1 MRGVDCTACSTK
13 TFYLYTMTKQQMK
26 QIREI
31 ANRLPVVYEQ
41 CASGGEVV
49 EADAGPMFMPNVYN
63 HPVNHVRRM
72 RKAYEQ
78 LGMDGIRSY
87 LESIHQLQLK
97 RNETLKEDI
106 ASGKFSPQGD
116 SLPAD
121 SESIP
126 EDRK

>member
-1 MRGVDCTACSTK
+1 
-13 TFYLYTMTKQQMK
+13 MTKQQMK

-31 ANRLPVVYEQ
+31 ADRLPIVYEQ
-41 CASGGEVV
+41 CTSGGDVV
-49 EADAGPMFMPNVYN
+49 ESDGSNVFMPNVYN

-106 ASGKFSPQGD
+106 ASGKFTPQGD
-116 SLPAD
+116 SVP
-121 SESIP
+121 EGVEPVP

>member
-1 MRGVDCTACSTK
+1 
-13 TFYLYTMTKQQMK
+13 MTKQQMK

-41 CASGGEVV
+41 CASGGEVI
-49 EADAGPMFMPNVYN
+49 DNGFMPHVYN

-78 LGMDGIRSY
+78 LGMDGIRKY

>member
-49 EADAGPMFMPNVYN
+49 EAEAGPMFMPNVYN

>member
-49 EADAGPMFMPNVYN
+49 EAEAGLMFMPNVYN

>member
-49 EADAGPMFMPNVYN
+49 ENDGNNVFMPNVYN

>member
-1 MRGVDCTACSTK
+1 LRGVDCTACSTK

-41 CASGGEVV
+41 CASGGEVI
-49 EADAGPMFMPNVYN
+49 DNGFMPHVYN

>member
-31 ANRLPVVYEQ
+31 ADRLPIVYEQ
-41 CASGGEVV
+41 CTSGGDVV
-49 EADAGPMFMPNVYN
+49 ESDGSNVFMPNVYN

-106 ASGKFSPQGD
+106 ASGKFTPQGD
-116 SLPAD
+116 SVPEGV
-121 SESIP
+121 ESVP

>member
-1 MRGVDCTACSTK
+1 LRGVDYTACSTK

-41 CASGGEVV
+41 CASGGEWGYD
-49 EADAGPMFMPNVYN
+49 EEENKAFIPNVYN

-106 ASGKFSPQGD
+106 ASGKISPKGD

-126 EDRK
+126 

>member
-1 MRGVDCTACSTK
+1 LRGVDCTACSTK

-49 EADAGPMFMPNVYN
+49 EAEAGPMFMPNVYN

>member
-41 CASGGEVV
+41 CASGGEVI
-49 EADAGPMFMPNVYN
+49 DNGFMPHVYN

>member
-49 EADAGPMFMPNVYN
+49 ENDGNNVFMPNVYN

-116 SLPAD
+116 SLPTD
-121 SESIP
+121 SESVP

>member
-49 EADAGPMFMPNVYN
+49 EAEAGPMFMPNVYN

-106 ASGKFSPQGD
+106 ASGKISPKGD

>member
-1 MRGVDCTACSTK
+1 
-13 TFYLYTMTKQQMK
+13 MTKQQMK

-49 EADAGPMFMPNVYN
+49 EAEAGPMFMPNVYN

-116 SLPAD
+116 SLPTD